1 VSDASCVLDASAL
14 LAFLLKEPGGDAI
27 ARALED
33 GAAMSA
39 VNWAEVLSKVAETGG
54 DPDAIAA
61 QLEREGLLGDALHI
75 VPLTAADGPAIARL
89 RPATREY
96 GLGLG
101 DRACLALAE
110 RLGLPA
116 LTMDRA
122 WAKLDLGVTVE
133 LARP

>member
-1 VSDASCVLDASAL
+1 
-14 LAFLLKEPGGDAI
+14 
-27 ARALED
+27 
-33 GAAMSA
+33 MSA

-61 QLEREGLLGDALHI
+61 QLEREGLLGDAPHI
-75 VPLTAADGPAIARL
+75 VPLEVSDGPAIARL
-89 RPATREY
+89 RPATREH

-101 DRACLALAE
+101 DRACLAHAE
-110 RLGLPA
+110 GLGLPA

>member
-1 VSDASCVLDASAL
+1 
-14 LAFLLKEPGGDAI
+14 
-27 ARALED
+27 
-33 GAAMSA
+33 MSA
-39 VNWAEVLSKVAETGG
+39 VNWAEVLSKEADAGE
-54 DPDAIAA
+54 DPDAIPA
-61 QLEREGLLGDALHI
+61 QLEREGLLADALRI

-89 RPATREY
+89 RPATREH

-116 LTMDRA
+116 LTMDRT

>member
-1 VSDASCVLDASAL
+1 VSDASFVLDAPAL

-33 GAAMSA
+33 RAAMSA

-75 VPLTAADGPAIARL
+75 VPLEVSDGPATARL
-89 RPATREY
+89 RPATR
-96 GLGLG
+96 
-101 DRACLALAE
+101 
-110 RLGLPA
+110 
-116 LTMDRA
+116 A
-122 WAKLDLGVTVE
+122 WAWIG
-133 LARP
+133 RPRLSRTR